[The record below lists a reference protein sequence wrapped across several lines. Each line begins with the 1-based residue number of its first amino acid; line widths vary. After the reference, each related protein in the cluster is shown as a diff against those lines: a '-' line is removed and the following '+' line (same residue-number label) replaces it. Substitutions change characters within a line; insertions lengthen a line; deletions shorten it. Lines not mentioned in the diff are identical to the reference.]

1 MPGTNRFR
9 QLLQTYVVPQWRQ
22 ALLLMALMLCGV
34 ALDVATPQLIR
45 RFIDAALAG
54 APVSALLA
62 LAATGGLREAL
73 VVPLLYMIWLVGVLF
88 QSIPQAIVWG
98 GLVAVALLAA
108 WRSLAQPP
116 GCLLYTSDA
125 AGRAI

>member
-62 LAATGGLREAL
+62 QAAL
-73 VVPLLYMIWLVGVLF
+73 VADTP
-88 QSIPQAIVWG
+88 
-98 GLVAVALLAA
+98 AA
-108 WRSLAQPP
+108 SRASPMYRCGSSAARS
-116 GCLLYTSDA
+116 
-125 AGRAI
+125 R